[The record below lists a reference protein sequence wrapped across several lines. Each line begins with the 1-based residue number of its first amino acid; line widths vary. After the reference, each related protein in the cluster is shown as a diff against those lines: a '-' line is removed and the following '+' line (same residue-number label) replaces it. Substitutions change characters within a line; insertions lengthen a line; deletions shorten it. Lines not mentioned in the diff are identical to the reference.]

1 MTRLL
6 AVLAALLLV
15 AQGAVPSVVHA
26 KTKADASFAFP
37 KDKPIKIILFRPD
50 MEVASLGASGVPTPN
65 PDWTADSR
73 KYIADALKQTA
84 AKRKIELAAMPELTG
99 DDAAYAAEYQSLYRA
114 VANSVVVHN
123 YLIKLPTKKLPSG
136 SKVKY
141 AFDWTLGPGTKK
153 LGEMGGGNYG
163 LFIYGYDAYAT
174 SGRKA
179 MQIFMLLASSALG
192 GGFFPQGGQH
202 FTYSALVDMDS
213 GNIVWFN
220 FYGSKK
226 GDIRERAGAQER
238 ADILLSTLPLREGEV
253 APKTARKRS

>member
-1 MTRLL
+1 MKRLL
-6 AVLAALLLV
+6 AVVAAMLFAL
-15 AQGAVPSVVHA
+15 QIGFSGAAFA
-26 KTKADASFAFP
+26 KTKADATFAFP

-73 KYIADALKQTA
+73 KFIAEALKETA
-84 AKRKIELAAMPELTG
+84 GKRNIEIAPIPELSG

-114 VANSVVVHN
+114 VANSMMIHN
-123 YLIKLPTKKLPSG
+123 YVQKLPTKKLPAG
-136 SKVKY
+136 SKAKY

-153 LGEMGGGNYG
+153 LAELGGGNYG

-174 SGRKA
+174 SGRKV
-179 MQIFMLLASSALG
+179 MQIFMLVASSALG

-202 FTYSALVDMDS
+202 FSYASLVDLDT

-220 FYGSKK
+220 FYANKK

-238 ADILLSTLPLREGEV
+238 ADTLLSTLPLREGEV
-253 APKTARKRS
+253 APKTVRKRS

>member
-6 AVLAALLLV
+6 AVVAAMLFAFQGIGADV
-15 AQGAVPSVVHA
+15 ALA
-26 KTKADASFAFP
+26 KTKADATFAFP

-73 KYIADALKQTA
+73 KFIAEALKETA
-84 AKRKIELAAMPELTG
+84 GKRKIELTSMPELSG
-99 DDAAYAAEYQSLYRA
+99 EDAAYAAEYQSLYRA
-114 VANSVVVHN
+114 VSNSMMIHN
-123 YLIKLPTKKLPSG
+123 YVQKLPTKKLPSG
-136 SKVKY
+136 SKAKY

-179 MQIFMLLASSALG
+179 MQIFMLLASSAMG
-192 GGFFPQGGQH
+192 AGFFPQGGQH
-202 FTYSALVDMDS
+202 FSYASLVDLDT

-220 FYGSKK
+220 FYGNKK
-226 GDIRERAGAQER
+226 GDIRERIGAQER
-238 ADILLSTLPLREGEV
+238 ADTLLSTLPLREGETP
-253 APKTARKRS
+253 PKAARK

>member
-1 MTRLL
+1 MARLL
-6 AVLAALLLV
+6 AVLAAMLFV
-15 AQGAVPSVVHA
+15 VQGAMPSVVHA
-26 KTKADASFAFP
+26 KTKADATFAFP

-73 KYIADALKQTA
+73 KFIAEALKETA
-84 AKRKIELAAMPELTG
+84 GKRKIELASMPELTG
-99 DDAAYAAEYQSLYRA
+99 DDASYAAEYQSLYRA
-114 VANSVVVHN
+114 VSNSMMVHN
-123 YLIKLPTKKLPSG
+123 YVQKLPTKKLPAG
-136 SKVKY
+136 SKAKY

-174 SGRKA
+174 SGRKV
-179 MQIFMLLASSALG
+179 MQIFMLVASSALG
-192 GGFFPQGGQH
+192 AGFFPQGGQH
-202 FTYSALVDMDS
+202 FSYASLVDLDT

-220 FYGSKK
+220 FYANKK

-238 ADILLSTLPLREGEV
+238 ANMLLSTLPLREGEV
-253 APKTARKRS
+253 APKARKRS